1 MARKSGSKKRTPE
14 TQQTQ
19 SGDIPPAESG
29 AQEREM
35 QDYEAPRP
43 LPEDPTWED

>member
-1 MARKSGSKKRTPE
+1 MARKRGKKKQSPE
-14 TQQTQ
+14 TQESQA
-19 SGDIPPAESG
+19 GIPPAESG
-29 AQEREM
+29 AKEREM